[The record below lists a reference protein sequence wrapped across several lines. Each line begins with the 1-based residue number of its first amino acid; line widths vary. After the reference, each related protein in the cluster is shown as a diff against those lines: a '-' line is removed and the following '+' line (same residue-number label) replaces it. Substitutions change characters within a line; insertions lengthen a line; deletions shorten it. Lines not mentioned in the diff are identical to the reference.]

1 MKCQNETVT
10 VELKNGKHNF
20 FSLFFPSFPG
30 AARLPTRAVPQHHSF
45 ALLGFEETAKSS
57 LHNV

>member
-10 VELKNGKHNF
+10 VELKNGKHDFFALF
-20 FSLFFPSFPG
+20 FSSFPG
-30 AARLPTRAVPQHHSF
+30 AVGLPTRAVPQHYSF

-57 LHNV
+57 PHNL